1 MGTLFEASIHSFPL
15 EHKAILP
22 KGVGRDIARGEPPKS
37 LRTAG
42 AWPTGTA
49 SRYFWIS
56 VR

>member
-1 MGTLFEASIHSFPL
+1 MGTLLESSIHSFPL
-15 EHKAILP
+15 EHKALLS
-22 KGVGRDIARGEPPKS
+22 KGVGRDIARGGPQKS

>member
-1 MGTLFEASIHSFPL
+1 MGTLLEASIHSFPL

-22 KGVGRDIARGEPPKS
+22 TGVGRDIARGGLPKI